1 MDKRYLIWSSFAII
15 IGIFIASLVSQV
27 TVSASNYLGGFLYEK
42 YNSYA
47 LEEKEKVD
55 ENEEIKTDNNLF
67 SLENTILAEIKT
79 ETSKENKVKTNIINK
94 VGETWGT
101 VKGLTMFRGNPTRT
115 WYGTGPMPNDPENK
129 WRYPKER
136 MCSPSTSGGKT
147 SIWCGSGWTGQP
159 VVWEKENGDTEVI
172 FGAYDR
178 SVHFVDAETGE
189 NTRTSF
195 PTGDIIKGSVTLDP
209 DGFPLLY
216 FGSRDNKL
224 RILALDRDVPTEL
237 WALDSANLP
246 GIWNNDWDGNPVVI
260 NDILY
265 EGGENGWFFAIKLNR
280 KINEENKIEISP
292 KIVFSMP
299 AYNQDLITLVG
310 RNLSIENS
318 LAFFGDRVYF
328 ADSGGRILGLDISN
342 VENGIAPIV
351 FDYWVGDDVDASIVI
366 DDEGMLYVSVELER
380 FNERSKE
387 LGQFIKLDPYTKD
400 NPYVWGI
407 QVPKENFSVGG
418 IWATPALYKNYLY
431 VPTHTG
437 RLLGVDKSTGDIV
450 WEEKID
456 FHSWSSPVVIDN
468 NLLVGT
474 CGGDLKK
481 YSLPDPE
488 NPTLNWSFRLGSG
501 SCIESTPAVWNGQI
515 FIGTRDG
522 YFYKVGEKL

>member
-1 MDKRYLIWSSFAII
+1 MNKKHLIWASFAIV
-15 IGIFIASLVSQV
+15 IGVFAAFFIFQFS
-27 TVSASNYLGGFLYEK
+27 VSASNYLGEFLYEK
-42 YNSYA
+42 YGFYA

-55 ENEEIKTDNNLF
+55 ENEEIKADDISFNLEDNI
-67 SLENTILAEIKT
+67 SAEIKT
-79 ETSKENKVKTNIINK
+79 ETPQKDDVEKNIKNK
-94 VGETWGT
+94 VGEMWGT
-101 VKGLTMFRGNPTRT
+101 VKGLTMFRGNPTKT
-115 WYGTGPMPNDPENK
+115 WYGTGPMPYNPENK
-129 WRYPKER
+129 WKYPDEK

-178 SVHFVDAETGE
+178 NVHFVDAQTGE
-189 NTRTSF
+189 NTRPPF

-224 RILALDRDVPTEL
+224 RILALDREVPTEL
-237 WALDSANLP
+237 WALDSTHLP
-246 GIWNNDWDGNPVVI
+246 GIWNNDWDSNPVVI
-260 NDILY
+260 EDILY

-280 KINEENKIEISP
+280 KINEENKVEISP
-292 KIVFSMP
+292 EVVFSMP
-299 AYNQDLITLVG
+299 SYNKELIGFVG

-318 LAFFGDRVYF
+318 LSFFDDRVYF
-328 ADSGGRILGLDISN
+328 ANSGGRILGLDISN
-342 VENGIAPIV
+342 VENGVAPIV

-366 DDEGMLYVSVELER
+366 DEEGMLYVSVELER

-387 LGQFIKLDPYTKD
+387 LGQFLKLDPYTKN

-407 QVPKENFSVGG
+407 EVPKEDFSVGG

-437 RLLGVDKSTGDIV
+437 RLLGVDKNKGKII
-450 WEEKID
+450 WEEKVD
-456 FHSWSSPVVIDN
+456 SHSWSSPVVIDDD
-468 NLLVGT
+468 LLIGT

-481 YSLPDPE
+481 YSLYDPE
-488 NPTLNWSFRLGSG
+488 NPVLNWSFRLGSG
-501 SCIESTPAVWNGQI
+501 SCIESTPAVWNGEI
-515 FIGTRDG
+515 FVGTRNG